1 MILGIEKELSVFLQ
15 AALAGNLVY
24 MVYLVVRIFRRIV
37 KHNLFWISLEDALFW
52 IATGFY
58 LFSEIYQTSN
68 GTIRWYFVLGVLV
81 GGILTHHI
89 ILKIT
94 KKYIDKSKKRE

>member
-24 MVYLVVRIFRRIV
+24 LVYCVIRILRRII
-37 KHNLFWISLEDALFW
+37 KHNLFWISLEDVMFW
-52 IATGFY
+52 VATGFY
-58 LFSEIYQTSN
+58 LFSEIYQASN
-68 GTIRWYFVLGVLV
+68 GTIRWYFVLGVLA

-94 KKYIDKSKKRE
+94 QKYIDKSKKRE